1 MTSAAASRHGHPA
14 PGQQPNGC
22 RKSLPLLDGWS
33 GTSTTAGSWLPGA
46 SERAGW
52 DLEAGNSVGQLS
64 GTAQAGCFTFQASF
78 LGLLM
83 QSLPRNKVGERELWA
98 LSPLSI
104 GWFLYEMG
112 MTSAPSVPF
121 SLHLTFSTRT
131 DGNWTHVTGIGPE
144 DQLWNGRQL
153 FPVRLLSPSAMEL
166 GRLPGP
172 VSVAQQLARVFLNIT
187 PRTCQT
193 RHRYSR
199 DRRGVSC
206 TSLSS
211 PASVQVPSAGSGLD
225 EPRGHVL
232 P

>member
-1 MTSAAASRHGHPA
+1 MDTLPPDSSQTAAASRFHSWTDGAGPRPR
-14 PGQQPNGC
+14 PG
-22 RKSLPLLDGWS
+22 L
-33 GTSTTAGSWLPGA
+33 GSR
-46 SERAGW
+46 ERASAR
-52 DLEAGNSVGQLS
+52 AGTWKPGTRLASSL